1 MLKANRFAHVEGCC
15 IAQES
20 VDILPVSR
28 LHLIVAVTVLGRKP
42 HNTQPVIASSINLV
56 TS

>member
-56 TS
+56 KS